1 MMVAGAGCARP
12 TMAPRNAEALIA
24 AEVRNCRDN
33 VGLIDVSTL
42 GGFDI
47 RGPDAAE
54 SCTMLT
60 PGTTSD
66 RRSAA
71 RAR

>member
-1 MMVAGAGCARP
+1 MMVAGTWLRP
-12 TMAPRNAEALIA
+12 AYYGAIENADALIA

-47 RGPDAAE
+47 RDRMQRS
-54 SCTMLT
+54 SCTACT
-60 PGTTSD
+60 PGTT
-66 RRSAA
+66 
-71 RAR
+71 